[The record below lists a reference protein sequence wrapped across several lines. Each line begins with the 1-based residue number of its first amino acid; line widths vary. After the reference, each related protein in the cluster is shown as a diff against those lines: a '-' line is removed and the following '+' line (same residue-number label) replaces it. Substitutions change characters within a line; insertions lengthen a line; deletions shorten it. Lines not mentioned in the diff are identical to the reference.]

1 MKNTTIRISMDQEK
15 IDALKDR
22 ILVGASR
29 GHIHSVEHG
38 VEIFKKELIENL
50 RSYIKMEN
58 FTSADEQMNINVTSK
73 DELLDVTDVVMA
85 QLRREARRKPDEP
98 KPDPQPFNAE
108 ELLREQ
114 MKLAAEASKSGV
126 LPDELCDLS
135 SALCD
140 LYKTLNRF

>member
-1 MKNTTIRISMDQEK
+1 MKNTTIKISMDQEK

-50 RSYIKMEN
+50 RDFVKTE
-58 FTSADEQMNINVTSK
+58 NVTSK
-73 DELLDVTDVVMA
+73 DELQSVSDVVMS

-98 KPDPQPFNAE
+98 TPDHKPFNAE
-108 ELLREQ
+108 ELLKEQ
-114 MKLAAEASKSGV
+114 MKLVAEASKSASV
-126 LPDELCDLS
+126 PEELCDLS

-140 LYKTLNRF
+140 LYETLNRF